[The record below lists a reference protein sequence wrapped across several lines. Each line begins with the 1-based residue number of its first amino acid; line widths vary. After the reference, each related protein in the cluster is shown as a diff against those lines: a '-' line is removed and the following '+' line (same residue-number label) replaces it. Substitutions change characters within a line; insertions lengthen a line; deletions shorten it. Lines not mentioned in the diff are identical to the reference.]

1 MSLSYYFFVSPN
13 RAYMLIPYSFAKK
26 SVRAIFLL
34 FVLAAFFR
42 NTSSTAQ
49 VLETDSLALVDFYT
63 STGGSTWV
71 NNTNWLVANQPI
83 STWEGVIVTF
93 DDQTFIYRITE
104 ITLPSN
110 NLSGSIPISIGDLG
124 ALQVIDLSGNVLT
137 GAIPAE
143 LFSLAGLT
151 SVNLSNNSLEGTIP
165 IPSAMTSL
173 VNLNISA
180 NALTGSIPIEI
191 GDLAALEILH
201 LYENQFSG
209 SIPAEIGSLVN
220 LLYLNL
226 SNNQLSGNIP
236 VEIGL
241 LVSLNSLDLGTNLLT
256 GSIPVE
262 IGSLANLTNLSL
274 YSNELSGNLPAG
286 IWSLDS
292 LNTLNLF
299 INQFTGS
306 IPEDIGALANL
317 TTLQLTGN
325 QFSGSLPVALGSLT
339 NLTTLALSSNQFSG
353 AVPAGLANLGSLTYL
368 GLGDNE
374 LTDLPDFSLASWAS
388 TISEFSVYNN
398 RFTFEDIVPNTGIQ
412 TFNYN
417 IQKSIPAQPGLTVM
431 EGDPFSITHVVG
443 GTGNI
448 YQWYMNGMPVG
459 TNSDTYSVAG
469 ATPSDEN
476 PFYLQVTNS
485 GAPQLTLY
493 TDQTFVT
500 VSPAP
505 LQESDALALEAIYNA
520 LGGAGWFNSFGWLDL
535 QMPEAEWYG
544 VTVAGGRVTSLD
556 LAFNNLSGQLPA
568 AIGDLDSLKFLNLSG
583 NPIIDPLP
591 VELGNLSA
599 LTYLG
604 LGQNYNH
611 SSIAELPSTI
621 GNLSQLLTLDI
632 SWNRIQLLPEG
643 IGNLTSLQDLQV
655 GGNMLTAL
663 PDTLGNLTALR
674 FLNVEGNQISTLPAS
689 MNQLANLDAFFG
701 GYNFLSSFPGFL
713 LSSAGTL
720 TTLYIQGNQF
730 ADLPAD
736 LNTLTNLQTLAIGS
750 DSMTVI
756 PAVVYEMSQL
766 TSLYVYNSPLGTAP
780 EGLTALAN
788 LNSLSLSGCS
798 LTGQLSGFLVTM
810 PSLLFLDVS
819 FNSLDS
825 LPDFS
830 GTTIDNL
837 RIGYNH
843 LDFGEIEKVLFLP
856 SVDYIE
862 QNPIPAADEVRPLIG
877 QELLI
882 RIPVSGSA
890 NQYQW
895 YKDEQ
900 ILQGFQ
906 TDSLFIQ
913 NVELADNGFYRL
925 EITSTAVPELI
936 LSTEHILVNAAS
948 PVLESDSLAL
958 VALFNSAGGNNW
970 TNKEGWLQEGVPVA
984 NWHGV
989 AVNEGRVT
997 GLNLYYNELA
1007 GTIPPELGNLTHLV
1021 ELYLAGNQLTGD
1033 VPQEFNNLDSLV
1045 TVDLGGNLLV
1055 NLPDLTDMLS
1065 VADLYVQDNHF
1076 TFEDLEPNVGI
1087 PGIYYNYQKSVP
1099 FSGTTDIVLG
1109 DPLNLSVTV
1118 GGVGNVYQWMKE
1130 YGPVEGAVSD
1140 TYAVASTTAS
1150 DRGYYFLQITN
1161 PAVPDLVLR
1170 SDDIEV
1176 EILSPSYAY
1185 ESGYI
1190 FWKKIGAEESGIF
1203 QHFPSVV
1210 AVDGLGNIYALDREL
1225 QVINKFDASGNFIQ
1239 PINYLNDVP
1248 NVSDMEADADGNLY
1262 ISDETSSRLVKYDTS
1277 GNLVFNID
1285 NTEGSYGIAA
1295 GSSGDILFLPRYNLP
1310 FKLKKHSSTSG
1321 TFIEEIELTGGPQAD
1336 IYLGFELDAD
1346 GNIFLLE
1353 PSIGRIDKFSSTGA
1367 FLSSIDLVVNGY
1379 SPWSGWFFTVTAAGD
1394 IYLQTNSG
1402 VEEKIYH
1409 FGSDG
1414 TLVSKFGDST
1424 TLPAPG
1430 GIAQTSNSLLVGDHV
1445 LGLQLFDFSGTFLQS
1460 VGPQKNANG
1469 QFNQAR
1475 QIAMDSRGNRYI
1487 ADFYNGRVQK
1497 FDDQGTFLSVI
1508 GSPGNGADQLSYP
1521 VSVAIDAMDNI
1532 YVADSGNDRVQKY
1545 SSEGLHLLSIGGP
1558 GTADGQFNRLLG
1570 VCISQTGALYVL
1582 DANNVRVQKFDTE
1595 GAHLL
1600 TFGSAGD
1607 GEGQFSNLSS
1617 LAIEDDG
1624 TLLIANNSPAKWL
1637 RFNED
1642 GQFIE
1647 EVQIGVDY
1655 INGISTDNKGAI
1667 YVVGG
1672 DGIGKADKNGGL
1684 MAMIGSSE
1692 LVEENISYPLSVSSN
1707 ATGDTLWISSRPNR
1721 ISIFYAAAPD
1731 FPKLDSL
1738 ALVELYN
1745 ATGGTDWTN
1754 NSGWLGSNV
1763 ASWFGVKI
1771 DTVNG
1776 RVAEL
1781 SLPNN
1786 NLTDSLPVNLGQL
1799 GVLKRL
1805 VINDNLVTGALPES
1819 ILQMDFLMHLD
1830 ISNNWLDDL
1839 PDLSGMPLLGLEAG
1853 NELRLF
1859 GNNFQFDD
1867 LQPNVAVSNVSY
1879 SPQQVIPAAEP
1890 VAISELQPFS
1900 ISYTI
1905 GGAGNTYQ
1913 WYKDSVA
1920 IPGAATSIYEKTS
1933 ASLTDAGAYFLT
1945 SANSNVPGLALSTG
1959 VTTVDVSTLSVSE
1972 AELAALTELYNAT
1985 QGASWTIKTNWLAE
1999 GQDVA
2004 MWHGITVVEG
2014 KVQKIDLSANNLVG
2028 AIPASLANLT
2038 GLTELKL
2045 RENKLTDLPDLSVLP
2060 LITFDVSTN
2069 ELTFEDLEPNISILT
2084 AYNPQAKVQSGGNRS
2099 VTEEQEL
2106 SLQLAVGG
2114 ESNSYQWFK
2123 NAEPITGAVAAT
2135 FTVASAQLS
2144 NAGDYFL
2151 EVKNSTVTDL
2161 IITSETFSVTVN
2173 LRSAN
2178 NADSLALVQL
2188 YNKTG
2193 GTGWT
2198 SKTNWLAAP
2207 VNSWH
2212 GVTVE
2217 SGRVVSIALLNNN
2230 LTGPLPQE
2238 LFAMEVLRVLNLS
2251 GNNISGSLPETIPGL
2266 RALQQLY
2273 MQDNQINSK
2282 IPAAFGNLTQLTAI
2296 DLGRNKFYGTL
2307 PGSLGNLT
2315 NLESIL
2321 GVMGNDLVGLI
2332 PPSLG
2337 SLTKLKVLA
2346 LHDNQ
2351 FEGKIPV
2358 ELGNMTALEQLYL
2371 QKNILTGNVPSQLG
2385 SLANLRNLYL
2395 GENELEGAIP
2405 ASIGAMEALRHVVLN
2420 NNKLSFIP
2428 GFTAPLDTLNIA
2440 ENKVGFG
2447 SVEPNM
2453 QVNKFVYVPQG
2464 KFGQS
2469 QDTLHNVGEDFTF
2482 VLNMDGS
2489 SNSYQWF
2496 KEELQVEG
2504 ATSAEYTITQP
2515 DFANEGVY
2523 TARVI
2528 NSLVPGLEIQTEDYY
2543 FKLSSIQRDSLALV
2557 AIYNETGGT
2566 EWINKENWLEGD
2578 LSSWAGITVT
2588 NDRVTGIDL
2597 RNNKVIGNM
2606 PSALRDIG
2614 QLEVI
2619 DFSNSGETFDPAVDN
2634 QIRGIPGLRRLTN
2647 LTRADF
2653 TRNRLGFTS
2662 IEPNYVNLQDKF
2674 VFSPQRRFGETRF
2687 DSIQV
2692 NTPHRIEINV
2702 SGNNNLYQWYF
2713 NNRKPGSENTA
2724 IPGATSRIY
2733 YVDTVAYESQGI
2745 YFAEVT
2751 SPLVPDFAIRNRNQ
2765 NLTAVT
2771 SIKGVVNDILAQT
2784 PLSAGEVS
2792 LYMVRSG
2799 PYLNMGSVPVGTDGS
2814 YCFPKA
2820 PLADYVLLA
2829 RPDPAAFPDAL
2840 LTYYSST
2847 LDWAQADTL
2856 NLRKAAEGINID
2868 LLSVPPPL
2876 DGDGIIAGAL
2886 ESDVPDE
2893 ELVDEESRVLTRKRV
2908 KGAGVS
2914 LSRQRFRAK
2923 GTEDEVYYE
2932 FVAYTVTD
2940 ENGEFSFG
2948 SLPDDTYLINIQ
2960 YPGVPMDQSSELLLT
2975 LGEDTDEDELNVAAL
2990 VTPTGIAVNTVL
3002 VKGIPAPYIKD
3013 LMVYPNPGED
3023 QVQLEYFV
3031 RRKVTG
3037 LTMILSDVRGKRM
3050 MMNRLPFSRGVQK
3063 LTLDITSLASGLYL
3077 LTITDDAGTVKETF
3091 RIQRK

>member
-1 MSLSYYFFVSPN
+1 MSIQYSGTERSYL
-13 RAYMLIPYSFAKK
+13 RAC
-26 SVRAIFLL
+26 VFLL
-34 FVLAAFFR
+34 ALGLGVSKSHL
-42 NTSSTAQ
+42 TYAQ
-49 VLETDSLALVDFYT
+49 IDPLDSAALVALYNA
-63 STGGSTWV
+63 TGGDGWNSKI
-71 NNTNWLVANQPI
+71 NWLQTSPVDSA
-83 STWEGVIVTF
+83 WEGVTVTF
-93 DDQTFIYRITE
+93 DAQTFAYRVTE
-104 ITLPSN
+104 IALPSN
-110 NLSGSIPISIGDLG
+110 NLVGSLPDSVGLLTSLQTLDLSFNSLTGSIPT
-124 ALQVIDLSGNVLT
+124 Q
-137 GAIPAE
+137 
-143 LFSLAGLT
+143 LFSLAGLN
-151 SVNLSNNSLEGTIP
+151 SVNLSNNNLDGTIP
-165 IPSAMTSL
+165 TPSAMTSL
-173 VNLNISA
+173 VNLNLSA

-191 GDLAALEILH
+191 GDLAALEILN
-201 LYENQFSG
+201 LFENQFSG
-209 SIPAEIGSLVN
+209 SIPAEIGALTN
-220 LLYLNL
+220 LQYLNL
-226 SNNQLSGNIP
+226 SNNQLSGGIP
-236 VEIGL
+236 IEIGS

-256 GSIPVE
+256 GGIPIE
-262 IGSLANLTNLSL
+262 IGTLTSLTSLNL
-274 YSNELSGNLPAG
+274 YSNSLSGNLPAV
-286 IWSLDS
+286 IWTLDS

-306 IPEDIGALANL
+306 IPEDIGVL
-317 TTLQLTGN
+317 TKLSTLQLTGN

-339 NLTTLALSSNQFSG
+339 NLTTLALSGNQFSG
-353 AVPAGLANLGSLTYL
+353 AVPAALSNLGSLTYL
-368 GLGDNE
+368 GLGDNL
-374 LTDLPDFSLASWAS
+374 LTDLPDFSQAAWADSLLA
-388 TISEFSVYNN
+388 EFSVYGN
-398 RFTFEDIVPNTGIQ
+398 FFAFDDIAPNIGIPN
-412 TFNYN
+412 FFYN
-417 IQKSIPAQPGLTVM
+417 GQKSIPAQPDLTVM
-431 EGDPFSITHVVG
+431 EGDPFSITYAVG
-443 GTGNI
+443 GTGNT
-448 YQWYMNGMPVG
+448 YQWYMNGLPVG
-459 TNSDTYSVAG
+459 TDTATYSVAAA
-469 ATPSDEN
+469 ATSDEN
-476 PFYLQVTNS
+476 PYYLVVTNS
-485 GAPQLTLY
+485 GVPDLTLS

-500 VSPAP
+500 VLPGPAN
-505 LQESDALALEAIYNA
+505 QSDSLALVTLYNA
-520 LGGAGWFNSFGWLDL
+520 TNGAGWNMQDNWLTS
-535 QMPEAEWYG
+535 EVRNWHG
-544 VTVAGGRVTSLD
+544 VTVANGRVTSLD

-568 AIGDLDSLKFLNLSG
+568 AIGDFDSLKFLNLSG

-591 VELGNLSA
+591 VELGTLGA

-611 SSIAELPSTI
+611 SSLAELPSTI

-632 SWNRIQLLPEG
+632 SWNRIELLPEE
-643 IGNLTSLQDLQV
+643 IGNLTLLQDLQL
-655 GGNMLTAL
+655 GGNMLTTL

-674 FLNVEGNQISTLPAS
+674 FLNIEGNQISSLPAS
-689 MNQLANLDAFFG
+689 MNQLTSLDTFFG
-701 GYNFLSSFPGFL
+701 AYNLLSSFPDFL
-713 LSSAGTL
+713 QSSAGTL
-720 TTLYIQGNQF
+720 TTLFIQGNLF

-736 LNTLTNLQTLAIGS
+736 LNTFTTLQTLAIGS

-756 PAVVYEMSQL
+756 PTVVFGMSQL
-766 TSLYVYNSPLGTAP
+766 TSLYIYNSPLGTAP
-780 EGLTALAN
+780 EDLTALAN

-798 LTGQLSGFLVTM
+798 LTGQLPGFLATM

-830 GTTIDNL
+830 GTTIENL
-837 RIGYNH
+837 RIAYNN
-843 LDFGEIEKVLFLP
+843 LPFGEIEKVLFLP
-856 SVDYIE
+856 SVDYVE
-862 QNPIPAADEVRPLIG
+862 QNPLPAADEVRPLIG

-890 NQYQW
+890 NEYQW

-900 ILQGFQ
+900 PLQGFQ

-913 NVELADNGFYRL
+913 NVELADNGYYRL
-925 EITSTAVPELI
+925 QITSTQVPDLI
-936 LSTEHILVNAAS
+936 LSTEHILVTATS
-948 PVLESDSLAL
+948 PVSAADSLAL
-958 VALFNSAGGNNW
+958 VALFNSTGGTSW
-970 TNKEGWLQEGVPVA
+970 TNKEGWLQQGVPVA

-1007 GTIPPELGNLTHLV
+1007 GNIPPEIGNLTHLV

-1033 VPQEFNNLDSLV
+1033 VPVELNNLDSLV
-1045 TVDLGGNLLV
+1045 TADLGGNLLV
-1055 NLPDLTDMLS
+1055 NLPDLTGMLS
-1065 VADLYVQDNHF
+1065 VTGLYVQDNHF
-1076 TFEDLEPNVGI
+1076 TFEDLEPNIGI

-1099 FSGTTDIVLG
+1099 FSGSTEIILG

-1118 GGVGNVYQWMKE
+1118 GGAGNVYQWMKE
-1130 YGPVEGAVSD
+1130 YGPIEGAVSD
-1140 TYAVASTTAS
+1140 TYAVASATAS

-1170 SDDIEV
+1170 SGDIEV

-1210 AVDGLGNIYALDREL
+1210 ALDGLGNIYALDKEL

-1239 PINYLNDVP
+1239 SVSYLNDVP
-1248 NVSDMEADADGNLY
+1248 YVSDMEADAQGSLY
-1262 ISDETSSRLVKYDTS
+1262 VSDETSSRLVKYDAA
-1277 GNLVFNID
+1277 GNFSYAIEYTD
-1285 NTEGSYGIAA
+1285 GTYGIAV
-1295 GSSGDILFLPRYNLP
+1295 GSTGDIYFLPRNYLP
-1310 FKLKKHSSTSG
+1310 FKVRRHDGVSG
-1321 TFIEEIELTGGPQAD
+1321 SFIEEIELSGGPAGGPEAG
-1336 IYLGFELDAD
+1336 IYLGFEMDAE
-1346 GNIFLLE
+1346 GNIYLLE
-1353 PSIGRIDKFSSTGA
+1353 PSIGRLDKYSATGA
-1367 FLSSIDLVVNGY
+1367 FASAIDLVANGY

-1402 VEEKIYH
+1402 AEEKIYH

-1414 TLVSKFGDST
+1414 MLVSKFGDST

-1430 GIAQTSNSLLVGDHV
+1430 GIAQTSNGLLVGDHV

-1460 VGPQKNANG
+1460 AGPQKNANG

-1475 QIAMDSRGNRYI
+1475 QIAIDSQGNRYI
-1487 ADFYNGRVQK
+1487 ADFHNGRVQK
-1497 FDDQGTFLSVI
+1497 FDDQGTFLSVV
-1508 GSPGNGADQLSYP
+1508 GSPGTGTDQLSYP
-1521 VSVAIDAMDNI
+1521 VSVAIDTADNI
-1532 YVADSGNDRVQKY
+1532 YVVDSGNNRIQKY
-1545 SSEGLHLLSIGGP
+1545 SSEGTHLLSIGGP
-1558 GTADGQFNRLLG
+1558 GAADGQFNNPAG
-1570 VCISQTGALYVL
+1570 VVISPTGFLYVL
-1582 DANNVRVQKFDTE
+1582 DAGNFRVQKLDVE
-1595 GAHLL
+1595 GNHLL
-1600 TFGSAGD
+1600 SFGSSGT
-1607 GEGQFSNLSS
+1607 GEGQFSNINSI
-1617 LAIEDDG
+1617 AIEDDG
-1624 TLLIANNSPAKWL
+1624 TLLISDNHPSRWH

-1642 GQFIE
+1642 GLFLE
-1647 EVQIGVDY
+1647 EVY
-1655 INGISTDNKGAI
+1655 LGIDFVNAIATDNKGAI
-1667 YVVGG
+1667 YVAGG

-1684 MAMIGSSE
+1684 LTMIGTSE
-1692 LVEENISYPLSVSSN
+1692 IEEQHLRQPLSVSSN
-1707 ATGDTLWISSRPNR
+1707 AAGDTLWVSSSPNR
-1721 ISIFYAAAPD
+1721 VSIFYATEPD

-1738 ALVELYN
+1738 VLVELYN
-1745 ATGGTDWTN
+1745 ATGGTGWTN
-1754 NSGWLGSNV
+1754 NSGWLSTNIT
-1763 ASWFGVKI
+1763 SWFGVT
-1771 DTVNG
+1771 TVNG
-1776 RVAEL
+1776 RVVEL

-1786 NLTDSLPVNLGQL
+1786 DLTGNLPANLGQL
-1799 GVLKRL
+1799 GMLERF
-1805 VINDNLVTGALPES
+1805 VINDNMVAGTLPES
-1819 ILQMDFLMHLD
+1819 ILQIDSLVHLD
-1830 ISNNWLDDL
+1830 ISNNALTAL
-1839 PDLSGMPLLGLEAG
+1839 PDLSVMPFLGLLPG

-1859 GNNFQFDD
+1859 GNSFQFDD
-1867 LQPNVAVSNVSY
+1867 LQPNATIPNISY
-1879 SPQQVIPAAEP
+1879 SPQQAISAVAP
-1890 VAISELQPFS
+1890 VAVSELQPFS

-1913 WYKDSVA
+1913 WFKDSIA
-1920 IPGAATSIYEKTS
+1920 IEGATNSTFEKAS
-1933 ASLTDAGAYFLT
+1933 AGLTDAGAYFLT
-1945 SANSNVPGLALSTG
+1945 STNSNVPGLTLSTA
-1959 VTTVDVSTLSVSE
+1959 VATVDVSALSVSE
-1972 AELAALTELYNAT
+1972 AELAALTDLYNAT
-1985 QGASWTIKTNWLAE
+1985 QGVGWANNTNWLAE

-2004 MWHGITVVEG
+2004 TWHGITVVEG

-2028 AIPASLANLT
+2028 AIPASLANLS
-2038 GLTELKL
+2038 GLTELIV
-2045 RENKLTDLPDLSVLP
+2045 RENKLTELPDLSALP
-2060 LITFDVSTN
+2060 LTSFDVSTN

-2084 AYNPQAKVQSGGNRS
+2084 AYNPQAKIPSGGNRS

-2106 SLQLAVGG
+2106 ILQFAVGG

-2123 NAEPITGAVAAT
+2123 NGEAVSGATATT

-2151 EVKNSTVTDL
+2151 EVKNSTVADL
-2161 IITSETFSVTVN
+2161 VISSETISVAVN

-2193 GTGWT
+2193 GVGWT
-2198 SKTNWLAAP
+2198 NRTNWLSAP
-2207 VNSWH
+2207 VNSWY

-2217 SGRVVSIALLNNN
+2217 SGRVVAVVLPNNN

-2251 GNNISGSLPETIPGL
+2251 GNNISGGLPETITGL

-2273 MQDNQINSK
+2273 LQDNQINSK
-2282 IPAAFGNLTQLTAI
+2282 IPTAFGNLTLLTAL

-2307 PGSLGNLT
+2307 PATLGNLT

-2321 GVMGNDLVGLI
+2321 GAAGNDLVGLI
-2332 PPSLG
+2332 PSSLG
-2337 SLTKLKVLA
+2337 ALTKLKVLA
-2346 LHDNQ
+2346 LDDNQ
-2351 FEGKIPV
+2351 FEGTIPV
-2358 ELGNMTALEQLYL
+2358 ELGNITALEQLYL
-2371 QKNILTGNVPSQLG
+2371 HKNMLTGNVPSQLG
-2385 SLANLRNLYL
+2385 SLANLQNLYL
-2395 GENELEGAIP
+2395 GENELEGAVP
-2405 ASIGAMEALRHVVLN
+2405 VSVGSMGALRQVVLN
-2420 NNKLSFIP
+2420 NNKFTFIP

-2453 QVNKFVYVPQG
+2453 QVNNFVYAPQG
-2464 KFGQS
+2464 KFGQP

-2523 TARVI
+2523 MARVI
-2528 NSLVPGLEIQTEDYY
+2528 NNLVPGLEIQTEDYY

-2557 AIYNETGGT
+2557 AIFNETGGT
-2566 EWINKENWLEGD
+2566 EWINKENWLEGE
-2578 LSSWAGITVT
+2578 LSTWAGITVT

-2597 RNNKVIGNM
+2597 RNNKVVGTM

-2619 DFSNSGETFDPAVDN
+2619 DFSNAGETFDPAVDN
-2634 QIRGIPGLRRLTN
+2634 QIREIPGLRRLTN

-2662 IEPNYVNLQDKF
+2662 IEPNYVNLEDKF

-2692 NTPHRIEINV
+2692 DTPHRIEINV
-2702 SGNNNLYQWYF
+2702 SGSNNLYQWYF
-2713 NNRKPGSENTA
+2713 NNGKPGSENTA

-2751 SPLVPDFAIRNRNQ
+2751 SPLVPGFSIRNRNQ

-2771 SIKGVVNDILAQT
+2771 SIKGVVNDVMAET

-2814 YCFPKA
+2814 YNFPKA
-2820 PLADYVLLA
+2820 PLAAYVLLA
-2829 RPDPAAFPDAL
+2829 RPDAVAFPDAL

-2856 NLRKAAEGINID
+2856 ILRNPAEGVNIN
-2868 LLSVPPPL
+2868 LLSIPPPL
-2876 DGDGIIAGAL
+2876 DGDGVIAGAL

-2914 LSRQRFRAK
+2914 LSRQRFRGK
-2923 GTEDEVYYE
+2923 GTEDDVYYE
-2932 FVAYTVTD
+2932 FVAHTVTD

-3002 VKGIPAPYIKD
+3002 VKGIPAPFIKN
-3013 LMVYPNPGED
+3013 LVVYPNPGED
-3023 QVQLEYFV
+3023 LVHLEYFV
-3031 RRKVTG
+3031 RRKVSG
-3037 LTMILSDVRGKRM
+3037 LNMRLSDVRGQTM
-3050 MMNRLPFSRGVQK
+3050 MMNSLPFSRGEQK
-3063 LTLDITSLASGLYL
+3063 IILDLSSLASGLYL